1 MNVRSAKLGVH
12 ITRKCFSQSQSVTA
26 TTCQFITCFYSI
38 HYLPSHA
45 LTHCLTASL
54 LGGLVFGIPAA
65 IIFVPYITFGKWD
78 SFRKRILLII
88 CIPLLLIL
96 FLAGFLTFYL
106 IPDPSFCSFCHY
118 INCVP
123 YASGFCPEEFNNPNP
138 TIFSL

>member
-1 MNVRSAKLGVH
+1 MNIDSSNCLNGDMMF
-12 ITRKCFSQSQSVTA
+12 FSTPLS
-26 TTCQFITCFYSI
+26 F
-38 HYLPSHA
+38 PS
-45 LTHCLTASL
+45 
-54 LGGLVFGIPAA
+54 GGLLFGLPAA

-78 SFRKRILLII
+78 TFRKRILLII
-88 CIPLLLIL
+88 CIPLLLAL
-96 FLAGFLTFYL
+96 FLAGFLTFYF

>member
-1 MNVRSAKLGVH
+1 MHSLAG
-12 ITRKCFSQSQSVTA
+12 
-26 TTCQFITCFYSI
+26 
-38 HYLPSHA
+38 
-45 LTHCLTASL
+45 SL
-54 LGGLVFGIPAA
+54 LGGFVFGLPAA

-88 CIPLLLIL
+88 CIPVLLIL